1 MSVIGTPC
9 GRCISGLMRDV
20 YTDVMTKRL
29 VDIDDSVLDEA
40 RAALG
45 TDTIKETVNTALTQ
59 ATALAARREH
69 LQRFKAD
76 QLPDLREK
84 KVMAQAW
91 R

>member
-1 MSVIGTPC
+1 
-9 GRCISGLMRDV
+9 
-20 YTDVMTKRL
+20 MTKRL
-29 VDIDDSVLDEA
+29 VDIDDSALDEA

-45 TDTIKETVNTALTQ
+45 TDTIKDTVNTAL
-59 ATALAARREH
+59 AEVIALAARREH

-76 QLPDLREK
+76 QLPDLRKK